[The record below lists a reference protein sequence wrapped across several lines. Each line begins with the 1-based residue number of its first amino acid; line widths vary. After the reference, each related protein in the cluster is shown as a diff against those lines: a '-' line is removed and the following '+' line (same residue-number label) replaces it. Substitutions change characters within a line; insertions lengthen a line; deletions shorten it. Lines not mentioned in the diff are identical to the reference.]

1 MSSTS
6 VSQIDGEN
14 ILISGCS
21 SVGQL
26 LETAS
31 GMRREITEC
40 IKTCFDGMIFKF
52 FNKNILLLFSKWN
65 LSFFFKSCFCSQ
77 YNITGELNSS
87 KYP

>member
-6 VSQIDGEN
+6 ISQIDGEN
-14 ILISGCS
+14 IQISGCS

-40 IKTCFDGMIFKF
+40 IKNCFDGMIFKI

-65 LSFFFKSCFCSQ
+65 LSLFF
-77 YNITGELNSS
+77 
-87 KYP
+87 